1 MPMFFINSEARYFI
15 LKNKVVECGCEN
27 INYVES
33 YSEVTSCLRQNES
46 AKLEIA
52 FLFAKEVTRRS
63 VMSMFGFQTLI
74 NMFVRGK
81 LSVAKYTEKGSK
93 SPMIV

>member
-1 MPMFFINSEARYFI
+1 M
-15 LKNKVVECGCEN
+15 VC
-27 INYVES
+27 
-33 YSEVTSCLRQNES
+33 
-46 AKLEIA
+46 
-52 FLFAKEVTRRS
+52 LFAKQVTKRS

>member
-15 LKNKVVECGCEN
+15 LKNKVVETGCEN

-46 AKLEIA
+46 AKLEFIC
-52 FLFAKEVTRRS
+52 LFAKEVTRRS
-63 VMSMFGFQTLI
+63 VMSMFGFKILI
-74 NMFVRGK
+74 IIFVRGSP
-81 LSVAKYTEKGSK
+81 SVAKYAEKG
-93 SPMIV
+93 